1 MIFGMPTLIELNGL
15 EETMKLCRR
24 LGLHFVELNMNL
36 PQYQLNHLEK
46 TDELKELKEKYQLF
60 YTIHLDENLNISD
73 FNPLVANAYME
84 TVERTI
90 HVAKKLDMPIL
101 NMHMNHGV
109 HFTLPDRKV
118 KLFEQ
123 YKESYLE
130 SIIWFRNMCEKTI
143 GHDDIHICIENT
155 DGFTDYEKEAIELLL
170 KSNVFALTWDIG
182 HSNSCDNKD
191 ESFIMNHE
199 ERLQHF
205 HIHDSSNKADHM
217 TLGTGEVDLIQRLN
231 VAKQHNCRCVVETK
245 TVDALR
251 ESIKWLEKMAIMRL
265 ALKYVKA

>member
-15 EETMKLCRR
+15 EETMVLCQE

-46 TDELKELKEKYQLF
+46 IEELKGLKDKYQLF
-60 YTIHLDENLNISD
+60 YTIHIDENLNVSD
-73 FNPLVANAYME
+73 FNPLVAKAYME
-84 TVERTI
+84 TVKRTI
-90 HVAKKLDMPIL
+90 QIAKKLEIPIL

-123 YKESYLE
+123 YRETYLE
-130 SIIWFRNMCEKTI
+130 SITGFRDMCEQII
-143 GHDDIHICIENT
+143 GHDDIHICMENT
-155 DGFTDYEKEAIELLL
+155 DGFMDYEKEAIELLL
-170 KSNVFALTWDIG
+170 QSNVFALTWDIG

-191 ESFIMNHE
+191 EAFIIKHE
-199 ERLQHF
+199 KQLQHF
-205 HIHDSSNKADHM
+205 HIHDGNNKSDHM
-217 TLGTGEVDLIQRLN
+217 TLGTGEIDLNGRLDL
-231 VAKQHNCRCVVETK
+231 AKMHNCRCVVETK

-251 ESIKWLEKMAIMRL
+251 ESIQWL
-265 ALKYVKA
+265 KANNYLEG

>member
-1 MIFGMPTLIELNGL
+1 MIFGMPTLIEINRL
-15 EETMKLCRR
+15 EETMELCRE

-46 TDELKELKEKYQLF
+46 IEELKELKDKYQLF
-60 YTIHLDENLNISD
+60 YTIHLDENLNVSD
-73 FNPLVANAYME
+73 FNPLVAKAYME

-90 HVAKKLDMPIL
+90 KVAKKLEISIL

-109 HFTLPDRKV
+109 HFTLPEGKV

-123 YKESYLE
+123 YKATYLE
-130 SIIWFRNMCEKTI
+130 SIMGFRDMCEQII

-155 DGFTDYEKEAIELLL
+155 NGFTDYEKQAIELLL
-170 KSNVFALTWDIG
+170 QSNVFALTWDIG

-191 ESFIMNHE
+191 EAFIMKHE
-199 ERLQHF
+199 KQLQHF
-205 HIHDSSNKADHM
+205 HIHDDSNKSDHM
-217 TLGTGEVDLIQRLN
+217 TLGTGDIDLIKRLDI
-231 VAKQHNCRCVVETK
+231 AKQNNCRCVVETK

-251 ESIKWLEKMAIMRL
+251 KSVKWLDKN
-265 ALKYVKA
+265 KYLN